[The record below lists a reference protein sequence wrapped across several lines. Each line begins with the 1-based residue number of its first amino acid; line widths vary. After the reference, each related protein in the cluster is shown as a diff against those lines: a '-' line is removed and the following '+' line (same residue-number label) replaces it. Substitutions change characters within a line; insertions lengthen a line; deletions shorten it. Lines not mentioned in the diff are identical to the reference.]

1 MQFYLASCTLNL
13 GISCS
18 VLKSLQ
24 FFIFMTHLCIVS
36 ALFGSRHW
44 RGWKKEKQRENVKAI
59 RSWVIL
65 KQVVLIEYKQMRAG
79 LCDAAWHRHWI
90 AVSTAHIAAAAPIGR
105 ACIQIPPWSRF
116 QLWKKI
122 FSRLTLFRPSL
133 YSLFNRVFTATAS
146 VSTHLS
152 IYSSLT
158 YIIRQRTCICSHSLP
173 GSALS
178 TRLNLTWHILHIPH
192 ALTFI

>member
-1 MQFYLASCTLNL
+1 MKIFFFLASCSLNL

-18 VLKSLQ
+18 VLKS
-24 FFIFMTHLCIVS
+24 
-36 ALFGSRHW
+36 ALLGSRHQ

-65 KQVVLIEYKQMRAG
+65 KQLVLIEYKQMRAV

-90 AVSTAHIAAAAPIGR
+90 ALSIAHIAAAAPIGR
-105 ACIQIPPWSRF
+105 ARILNPPWSRF
-116 QLWKKI
+116 QLWKKRI
-122 FSRLTLFRPSL
+122 FSRLTLFRPSS
-133 YSLFNRVFTATAS
+133 YSLSNRVFTATAS
-146 VSTHLS
+146 VFTHLS
-152 IYSSLT
+152 IYFSLT
-158 YIIRQRTCICSHSLP
+158 HIIRQRTCICSHSLP
-173 GSALS
+173 GSAPS